1 MTKQRLRKEI
11 PFETKNNKNI
21 SEENLTEKVDYKE
34 MYEQLSSNY
43 ESLVERYNRLF
54 KLFAKVTD
62 IYIGNE

>member
-1 MTKQRLRKEI
+1 MTQLRLRKEI
-11 PFETKNNKNI
+11 PLETKNNKNI

-54 KLFAKVTD
+54 KLFAKITD
-62 IYIGNE
+62 IYSGNE

>member
-1 MTKQRLRKEI
+1 MTQLRLRKEI
-11 PFETKNNKNI
+11 PLETKNNRNI

-54 KLFAKVTD
+54 KLFAKITD

>member
-1 MTKQRLRKEI
+1 MTQLRLRKEI
-11 PFETKNNKNI
+11 PLETKNNKNI

>member
-1 MTKQRLRKEI
+1 MTQLRLRKEI
-11 PFETKNNKNI
+11 PLETNNNKNI

>member
-1 MTKQRLRKEI
+1 MTQLRLRKEI
-11 PFETKNNKNI
+11 PLETKNNKNI

-62 IYIGNE
+62 TYIANE

>member
-1 MTKQRLRKEI
+1 MTQLRLRKEI
-11 PFETKNNKNI
+11 PLETKNNKNI

-62 IYIGNE
+62 VYIGNE

>member
-1 MTKQRLRKEI
+1 MTQLRLRKEI
-11 PFETKNNKNI
+11 PLETKNNKNI
-21 SEENLTEKVDYKE
+21 GEENLTEKVDYKE

>member
-1 MTKQRLRKEI
+1 MTQLRLRKEI
-11 PFETKNNKNI
+11 PLETKNNKNI

-62 IYIGNE
+62 I

>member
-1 MTKQRLRKEI
+1 M
-11 PFETKNNKNI
+11 ETKNNENI

>member
-1 MTKQRLRKEI
+1 MTQLRLRKEI
-11 PFETKNNKNI
+11 PLETKNNKNI
-21 SEENLTEKVDYKE
+21 SEENLTEKVDYKGL
-34 MYEQLSSNY
+34 YEQLSSTY

>member
-1 MTKQRLRKEI
+1 MTQLRLRKEI
-11 PFETKNNKNI
+11 PLETKNNKNI
-21 SEENLTEKVDYKE
+21 SEETLTEKVDYKE

>member
-1 MTKQRLRKEI
+1 MTQLRLRKEI
-11 PFETKNNKNI
+11 PLETKNNKNI
-21 SEENLTEKVDYKE
+21 SEENLTEKVNYKE

>member
-1 MTKQRLRKEI
+1 MTQLRLRKEI
-11 PFETKNNKNI
+11 TLETKNNKNI

>member
-1 MTKQRLRKEI
+1 MTQLRLRKEI
-11 PFETKNNKNI
+11 PLETKNNKNI
-21 SEENLTEKVDYKE
+21 TEENLTEKVDYKE

>member
-1 MTKQRLRKEI
+1 MTQLRLRKEI
-11 PFETKNNKNI
+11 PLETKNNKNI
-21 SEENLTEKVDYKE
+21 TEENLAEKVDYKGL
-34 MYEQLSSNY
+34 YEQLSSNY

>member
-1 MTKQRLRKEI
+1 MTQLRLRKEI
-11 PFETKNNKNI
+11 ALETKNNKNI

-62 IYIGNE
+62 IYIDNK

>member
-1 MTKQRLRKEI
+1 MTQLRLRKEI
-11 PFETKNNKNI
+11 PLETKNNKNI

-54 KLFAKVTD
+54 KLFAKTMT
-62 IYIGNE
+62 GLS

>member
-1 MTKQRLRKEI
+1 MTQLRLRKEI
-11 PFETKNNKNI
+11 PLETKNNRNI

>member
-1 MTKQRLRKEI
+1 MTQLRLRKEI
-11 PFETKNNKNI
+11 PLETKNNKNI

-43 ESLVERYNRLF
+43 GSLVERYNRLF

>member
-1 MTKQRLRKEI
+1 MTRLRLRKEI
-11 PFETKNNKNI
+11 PLETKNNKNI

>member
-1 MTKQRLRKEI
+1 MTQLRLRKEI
-11 PFETKNNKNI
+11 PLETKNNKNI

-54 KLFAKVTD
+54 KLFAKVAD

>member
-1 MTKQRLRKEI
+1 MTQLRLRKEI
-11 PFETKNNKNI
+11 PLETKNDKNI

>member
-1 MTKQRLRKEI
+1 MTQLRLRKEI
-11 PFETKNNKNI
+11 PLETKNNKNI

-43 ESLVERYNRLF
+43 ESLVERYNRVF
-54 KLFAKVTD
+54 KLFAKITD

>member
-1 MTKQRLRKEI
+1 MTQLRLRKEI
-11 PFETKNNKNI
+11 PLETKNNKNI
-21 SEENLTEKVDYKE
+21 SEENLTEKVDYKG

-54 KLFAKVTD
+54 KLFAKITD

>member
-1 MTKQRLRKEI
+1 MTQLRLRKET
-11 PFETKNNKNI
+11 PLETKNNKNI

>member
-1 MTKQRLRKEI
+1 MTQLRLRKEI
-11 PFETKNNKNI
+11 PLETKNNKNI

-43 ESLVERYNRLF
+43 ESLIERYNRLF

>member
-1 MTKQRLRKEI
+1 M
-11 PFETKNNKNI
+11 
-21 SEENLTEKVDYKE
+21 EKVDYKE
-34 MYEQLSSNY
+34 MYEQLPSNY

>member
-1 MTKQRLRKEI
+1 MTQLRLRKEI
-11 PFETKNNKNI
+11 PLETKNNKNI

-54 KLFAKVTD
+54 KLFAKITD

>member
-1 MTKQRLRKEI
+1 MTQLRLRKEI
-11 PFETKNNKNI
+11 PLETKNNENI